1 MKSLLTALS
10 NLSVCWL
17 GIVGMTTAVVLFFLL
32 PLVLTVYGL
41 YLAFSAS
48 IVLGVLALLIEP
60 SSLVFGVLALL
71 GHPEVAHKIAA
82 WLGL

>member
-1 MKSLLTALS
+1 MNTVLRKLKSFGILGMIVIVILFIFIPGILT
-10 NLSVCWL
+10 
-17 GIVGMTTAVVLFFLL
+17 F
-32 PLVLTVYGL
+32 YGL

-48 IVLGVLALLIEP
+48 IVLGVLALLVEP
-60 SSLVFGVLALL
+60 SPLVFGVLALL

>member
-1 MKSLLTALS
+1 MKAIFGLIFLTWWLS
-10 NLSVCWL
+10 AI
-17 GIVGMTTAVVLFFLL
+17 G
-32 PLVLTVYGL
+32 LTIYGL

-48 IVLGVLALLIEP
+48 IVLGVIVLVVEP
-60 SSLVFGVLALL
+60 TPFILGVLALF